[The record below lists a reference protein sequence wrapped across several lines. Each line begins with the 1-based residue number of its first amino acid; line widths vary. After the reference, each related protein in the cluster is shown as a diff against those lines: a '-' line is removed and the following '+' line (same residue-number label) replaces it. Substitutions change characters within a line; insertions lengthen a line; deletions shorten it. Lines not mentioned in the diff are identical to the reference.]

1 MDRGHQRSRHAT
13 ARHLQT
19 PKGGGR
25 CLLRRHR
32 PPTCTMVG
40 HNTER
45 TRVAQHTTTCSSLPL
60 AFLSLASQVLAP
72 ESPVLHPS
80 DRPSLVNAKR
90 GGMKD
95 SANLPSLE
103 SSPDATCRGRSAP
116 SSCVFLIPHILAIP
130 PPSQSEATP
139 GRPPLFQGPASQL
152 DARAV
157 LPCTGRCP
165 KSERLQIFMP
175 QGGMHQ

>member
-1 MDRGHQRSRHAT
+1 
-13 ARHLQT
+13 
-19 PKGGGR
+19 
-25 CLLRRHR
+25 
-32 PPTCTMVG
+32 MVG

-103 SSPDATCRGRSAP
+103 SSPDAT
-116 SSCVFLIPHILAIP
+116 
-130 PPSQSEATP
+130 
-139 GRPPLFQGPASQL
+139 
-152 DARAV
+152 
-157 LPCTGRCP
+157 
-165 KSERLQIFMP
+165 
-175 QGGMHQ
+175 